1 MPKETVIV
9 GTGRH
14 RIRSTHLDTR
24 RKTQERTR
32 SQGTEALVVF
42 ALILGGALAAA
53 AGAIPL
59 VMRLADGVHLPLP

>member
-1 MPKETVIV
+1 METVIV

-14 RIRSTHLDTR
+14 RIRSNHLDTR
-24 RKTQERTR
+24 RQSQERTR
-32 SQGTEALVVF
+32 SQGTEARVVF

-59 VMRLADGVHLPLP
+59 VMSLVDGVRLPLP

>member
-1 MPKETVIV
+1 M
-9 GTGRH
+9 
-14 RIRSTHLDTR
+14 DTR
-24 RKTQERTR
+24 RQTQERTR
-32 SQGTEALVVF
+32 SQGTEARVVF